1 MTRNAPGIVLYH
13 EYLDQIAM
21 LTQEE
26 RGTLLTAI
34 LEYAKGGEK
43 ELTQEMNDKTAL
55 VFSIIRKRIDID
67 AERYRK
73 RCSTN
78 DSFCRTYGY
87 SYRKQSDTPNVS
99 RSGLDLDSFA
109 EN

>member
-21 LTQEE
+21 LTAEE
-26 RGTLLTAI
+26 RGSLLTAI
-34 LEYAKGGEK
+34 LEYAKGGESA
-43 ELTQEMNDKTAL
+43 LTQEMSDKTQL

-67 AERYRK
+67 AERDRR

-87 SYRKQSDTPNVS
+87 NKHSGTKETAG
-99 RSGLDLDSFA
+99 SGLNLDQFF